1 MTITSSVCGER
12 LHLQIQDNGPG
23 MTPELIA
30 SILADTELRNS
41 VGILNHKGD
50 SIGLRNVLSRCR
62 LYYGEQFEAVL
73 DSKLY
78 TGTTITLKL
87 PMIER

>member
-1 MTITSSVCGER
+1 MAITSSVCEER
-12 LHLQIQDNGPG
+12 LHLQIQDNGSG
-23 MTPELIA
+23 MTPELID
-30 SILADTELRNS
+30 SILADTELRDS

-73 DSKLY
+73 DSKLN

-87 PMIER
+87 PRIER